1 MDKKSTAFATGVI
14 AAAALFGAPAI
25 SIAAGAAYLTH
36 RILTDKDDNNSNTT
50 KDKQWLHWT

>member
-1 MDKKSTAFATGVI
+1 MDKKSIGLTTGII

-36 RILTDKDDNNSNTT
+36 RILTDKDDNNSNQTPN
-50 KDKQWLHWT
+50 K

>member
-1 MDKKSTAFATGVI
+1 MDKKSTALTTGVI

-50 KDKQWLHWT
+50 TNKWLL

>member
-1 MDKKSTAFATGVI
+1 MDKKSIALTTGAI

-36 RILTDKDDNNSNTT
+36 CILRDSKDDNNSTT
-50 KDKQWLHWT
+50 EDKQ